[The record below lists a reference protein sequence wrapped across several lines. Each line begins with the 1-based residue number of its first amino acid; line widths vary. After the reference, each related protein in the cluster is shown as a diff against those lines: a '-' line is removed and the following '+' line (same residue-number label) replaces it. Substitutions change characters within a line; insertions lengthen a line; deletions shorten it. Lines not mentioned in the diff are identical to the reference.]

1 MERNHPCNSYYP
13 FCKLCP
19 KETFREAMKNNIWND
34 SNIGKTFEEMNMN
47 IHDSDDWEYIDY
59 LEFYS
64 RKEFMKVRENVK
76 YRLRVKCPNCVVFD
90 DECIDCE
97 FHEMRQY
104 QKHLLK
110 RAKDQKFR
118 HMGFAKYNEVINQ
131 VMILAYKAYINNRI
145 KGSKYLAATIYDLI
159 AKLHNSP
166 NLRPRQAYPI
176 EEEEVVNV

>member
-1 MERNHPCNSYYP
+1 MYPRRISFKKYDLYTRTQVITQMERNHPCNSYYP

-76 YRLRVKCPNCVVFD
+76 YRLRVTWLP
-90 DECIDCE
+90 
-97 FHEMRQY
+97 QY
-104 QKHLLK
+104 
-110 RAKDQKFR
+110 
-118 HMGFAKYNEVINQ
+118 
-131 VMILAYKAYINNRI
+131 MI
-145 KGSKYLAATIYDLI
+145 
-159 AKLHNSP
+159 
-166 NLRPRQAYPI
+166 
-176 EEEEVVNV
+176 